1 VVLVLALALTLI
13 GVYSVD
19 QSMFDVATCLVFGFI
34 GYFMLRYGYAVAA
47 AALGVILGTNIESTL
62 RQGLLIAD
70 GSVTTFLARPV
81 TAAVLALAL
90 LLLAYGIRSEWRTRR
105 RQPASGDEGL
115 LDVAAAEEVDEPTP
129 EPDVDDQAAARDG
142 TTRPGG

>member
-1 VVLVLALALTLI
+1 VLVLALALTLV

-47 AALGVILGTNIESTL
+47 AALGVILGSNIESTL

-81 TAAVLALAL
+81 TAVVLVLALF
-90 LLLAYGIRSEWRTRR
+90 LLAYGIRSEWRSRR
-105 RQPASGDEGL
+105 RPPASPDEGF
-115 LDVAAAEEVDEPTP
+115 LDVAAVGEAEVLPDETSAT
-129 EPDVDDQAAARDG
+129 QA
-142 TTRPGG
+142 RPGA